1 MKKVILTLLVL
12 IAIFAQYNLN
22 AQQAQ
27 KPLYETPG
35 TFPKEANS
43 ERKVVPWPYLREADV
58 MYSRRIERVID
69 TREKI
74 NLCLKWP
81 KNPLYNIIYRAV
93 TEKGT
98 LTAYKSDSLDQ
109 GSFYTPED
117 ILKLGSYDKNIQVYP
132 DPNDPYY
139 AIDYV
144 IPVRFKPEEIRK
156 YKLIEEWDFD
166 RNTSEMYVRILAIAP
181 MYRPVAG
188 STGIELPEQEM
199 FYIKYNDDARKLFV
213 NEELF
218 NRFNDAGR
226 LTVDDF
232 FEQRLFNSYITKESN
247 QYDLAIRQFEEFKV
261 DPYEALLQG
270 EEIKGKL
277 FEFEHD
283 LWEY

>member
-1 MKKVILTLLVL
+1 MRKVTIILFVLL
-12 IAIFAQYNLN
+12 AFGFQYNV
-22 AQQAQ
+22 QAQ
-27 KPLYETPG
+27 NPQYETPG
-35 TFPKEANS
+35 AFPKQAVA
-43 ERKVVPWPYLREADV
+43 ERKIVPWPYLREADV

-74 NLCLKWP
+74 NLPLKWP
-81 KNPLYNIIYRAV
+81 KNPLYNIIYTAV
-93 TEKGT
+93 TEKAT
-98 LTAYKSDSLDQ
+98 LVAYKNDSL
-109 GSFYTPED
+109 SSLYTPEEV
-117 ILKLGSYDKNIQVYP
+117 LKLGSYDKNIQVFP
-132 DPNDPYY
+132 DPDDPYY
-139 AIDYV
+139 AIDSI
-144 IPVRFKPEEIRK
+144 IPVHFKPEEIKK
-156 YKLIEEWDFD
+156 YKLIEEWIFD

-188 STGIELPEQEM
+188 GTGIDLAEQPM
-199 FYIKYNDDARKLFV
+199 FYIKYNDVRPIFV

-247 QYDLAIRQFEEFKV
+247 EYDLSIKDFDEYKL
-261 DPYEALLQG
+261 DPYEALLKG
-270 EEIKGKL
+270 EEIKNKL

>member
-1 MKKVILTLLVL
+1 MKKVIIILIVLVSLFTQNTL
-12 IAIFAQYNLN
+12 
-22 AQQAQ
+22 QAQ
-27 KPLYETPG
+27 SPLYETQG
-35 TFPKEANS
+35 TFPKQANF
-43 ERKVVPWPYLREADV
+43 ERKIVPWPYLREADV
-58 MYSRRIERVID
+58 MYTRRIERVID

-74 NLCLKWP
+74 NLCMKWP
-81 KNPLYNIIYRAV
+81 KNPFYNIVYQAV
-93 TEKGT
+93 TEKAT
-98 LTAYKSDSLDQ
+98 LIAYKSDSLDR

-117 ILKLGSYDKNIQVYP
+117 VLKLGSYDKNIQVYP

-139 AIDYV
+139 AIDSV
-144 IPVRFKPEEIRK
+144 IPVRFKAEEIRK
-156 YKLIEEWDFD
+156 YKLIEEWIFD

-199 FYIKYNDDARKLFV
+199 FYIKYSDARLLFV

-232 FEQRLFNSYITKESN
+232 FEQRLFSSYITKESN
-247 QYDLAIRQFEEFKV
+247 HYDLSIRQFEEFKV

-270 EEIKGKL
+270 EEIKNKL

>member
-1 MKKVILTLLVL
+1 MYNMKKVTILLFILTALG
-12 IAIFAQYNLN
+12 FQYTI
-22 AQQAQ
+22 QAQ
-27 KPLYETPG
+27 NPQYETPG
-35 TFPKEANS
+35 AFPKQAVA
-43 ERKVVPWPYLREADV
+43 ERKIIPWPYLREADV
-58 MYSRRIERVID
+58 MYSRRVERIID

-74 NLCLKWP
+74 NLPLKWP
-81 KNPLYNIIYRAV
+81 KNPLYNIIYDAV
-93 TEKGT
+93 SEKAT
-98 LTAYKSDSLDQ
+98 LIAYKNDSL
-109 GSFYTPED
+109 SSMLTPED
-117 ILKLGSYDKNIQVYP
+117 VLKLGSYDKNIQVFP

-139 AIDYV
+139 SIDSI

-156 YKLIEEWDFD
+156 YKLVEEWIFD

-188 STGIELPEQEM
+188 STGIELPEQPM
-199 FYIKYNDDARKLFV
+199 FYIKYSEARNLFV

-232 FEQRLFNSYITKESN
+232 FEQRLFNSYIVKVSN
-247 QYDLAIRQFEEFKV
+247 EYDLAIREFDEYKA
-261 DPYEALLQG
+261 DPYEALLKG
-270 EEIKGKL
+270 EEIKNEL

>member
-1 MKKVILTLLVL
+1 MKKVIIIFIVL
-12 IAIFAQYNLN
+12 FALASQINI
-22 AQQAQ
+22 QAQ
-27 KPLYETPG
+27 TPAYETPG
-35 TFPKEANS
+35 AFPKQAVA
-43 ERKVVPWPYLREADV
+43 ERKIVPWPYLREADV
-58 MYSRRIERVID
+58 MYSRRIERIVD

-74 NLCLKWP
+74 NLCMKWP
-81 KNPLYNIIYRAV
+81 KNPLYDIIYKAV
-93 TEKGT
+93 TEKAT
-98 LTAYKSDSLDQ
+98 LVAYKSDSLS
-109 GSFYTPED
+109 SFYTAEEV
-117 ILKLGSYDKNIQVYP
+117 LKLGSYDKNIQVYP

-139 AIDYV
+139 AIDSV

-156 YKLIEEWDFD
+156 YKIIEEWIFD

-199 FYIKYNDDARKLFV
+199 FYIKYNDARTIFV

-247 QYDLAIRQFEEFKV
+247 DYDLAIRQFEEFKV
-261 DPYEALLQG
+261 DPYEALLKG
-270 EEIKGKL
+270 EEIKNKL

-283 LWEY
+283 LWEF

>member
-1 MKKVILTLLVL
+1 MKKVIIIFIVL
-12 IAIFAQYNLN
+12 FALASQFNI
-22 AQQAQ
+22 QAQ
-27 KPLYETPG
+27 TPAYETPG
-35 TFPKEANS
+35 AFPKQSVA
-43 ERKVVPWPYLREADV
+43 ERKIVPWPYLREADV

-74 NLCLKWP
+74 NLCMKWP
-81 KNPLYNIIYRAV
+81 KNPLYDIIYKAV
-93 TEKGT
+93 TEKAT
-98 LTAYKSDSLDQ
+98 LVAYKSDSLS
-109 GSFYTPED
+109 SFYTAEEV
-117 ILKLGSYDKNIQVYP
+117 LKLGSYDKNIQVYP

-139 AIDYV
+139 AIDSV

-156 YKLIEEWDFD
+156 YKIIEEWIFD

-199 FYIKYNDDARKLFV
+199 FYIKYNDARTIFV

-247 QYDLAIRQFEEFKV
+247 DYDLAIRQFEEFKV
-261 DPYEALLQG
+261 DPYEALLKG
-270 EEIKGKL
+270 EEIKNKL

-283 LWEY
+283 LWEF

>member
-1 MKKVILTLLVL
+1 M
-12 IAIFAQYNLN
+12 IALSFQNSI
-22 AQQAQ
+22 QAQ
-27 KPLYETPG
+27 SPAYETPG
-35 TFPKEANS
+35 AFPKQAVA
-43 ERKVVPWPYLREADV
+43 ERKIVPWPYLREADV

-74 NLCLKWP
+74 NLCMKWP
-81 KNPLYNIIYRAV
+81 KNPLYDMIYKAV
-93 TEKGT
+93 TEKAT
-98 LTAYKSDSLDQ
+98 LVAYKSDSLT
-109 GSFYTPED
+109 SFYTAEEV
-117 ILKLGSYDKNIQVYP
+117 LKLGSYDKNIQVYP

-139 AIDYV
+139 AIDSV
-144 IPVRFKPEEIRK
+144 IPVRFKPEEIKK
-156 YKLIEEWDFD
+156 YKLIEEWIFD

-199 FYIKYNDDARKLFV
+199 FYIKYNDARPLFV

-247 QYDLAIRQFEEFKV
+247 DYDLAIRQFEEFKV
-261 DPYEALLQG
+261 DPYESLLKG
-270 EEIKGKL
+270 EEIKNKL

-283 LWEY
+283 LWEF

>member
-1 MKKVILTLLVL
+1 MKKVIIIFIVL
-12 IAIFAQYNLN
+12 FALASQISI
-22 AQQAQ
+22 QAQ
-27 KPLYETPG
+27 TPAYETPG
-35 TFPKEANS
+35 AFPKQAVA
-43 ERKVVPWPYLREADV
+43 ERKIVPWPYLREADV

-74 NLCLKWP
+74 NLCMKWP
-81 KNPLYNIIYRAV
+81 KNPLYDIIYKAV
-93 TEKGT
+93 TEKAT
-98 LTAYKSDSLDQ
+98 LVAYKSDSLT
-109 GSFYTPED
+109 SFYTAEEV
-117 ILKLGSYDKNIQVYP
+117 LKLGSYDKNIQVYP

-139 AIDYV
+139 AIDSV

-156 YKLIEEWDFD
+156 YKIIEEWIFD

-199 FYIKYNDDARKLFV
+199 FYIKYNDARNIFV

-247 QYDLAIRQFEEFKV
+247 DYDLAIRQFEEFKV
-261 DPYEALLQG
+261 DPYEALLKG
-270 EEIKGKL
+270 EEIKNKL

-283 LWEY
+283 LWEF

>member
-1 MKKVILTLLVL
+1 MRKGIIILFVL
-12 IAIFAQYNLN
+12 IALSFQNSI
-22 AQQAQ
+22 QAQ
-27 KPLYETPG
+27 SPAYETPG
-35 TFPKEANS
+35 AFPKQAVA
-43 ERKVVPWPYLREADV
+43 ERKIVPWPYLREADV

-74 NLCLKWP
+74 NLCMKWP
-81 KNPLYNIIYRAV
+81 KNPLYDLIYKAV
-93 TEKGT
+93 TEKAT
-98 LTAYKSDSLDQ
+98 LVAYKSDSLT
-109 GSFYTPED
+109 SFYTAEEV
-117 ILKLGSYDKNIQVYP
+117 LKLGSYDKNIQVYP

-139 AIDYV
+139 AIDSV

-156 YKLIEEWDFD
+156 YKLIEEWIFD

-199 FYIKYNDDARKLFV
+199 FYIKYNDARPLFV

-247 QYDLAIRQFEEFKV
+247 DYDLAIRQFEEFKV
-261 DPYEALLQG
+261 DPYESLLKG
-270 EEIKGKL
+270 EEIKNKL

-283 LWEY
+283 LWEF